1 VHELR
6 EIFISVGGYTWFN
19 NQEFPTLEKLDII
32 LVNREFE
39 ALLPTTHEY
48 KIPRLMSDHNPLI
61 LSSQQPQV
69 YDERV

>member
-6 EIFISVGGYTWFN
+6 EIFISEGGYTWFN

-48 KIPRLMSDHNPLI
+48 KILRVMSDHNPLI